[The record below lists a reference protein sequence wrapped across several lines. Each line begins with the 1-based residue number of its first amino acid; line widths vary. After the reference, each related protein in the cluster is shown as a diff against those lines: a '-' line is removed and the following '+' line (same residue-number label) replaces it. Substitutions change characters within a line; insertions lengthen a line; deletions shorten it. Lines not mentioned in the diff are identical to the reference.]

1 MSLPNTPS
9 NSSCLEEEERLK
21 DYEVKERIGH
31 GRFGEV
37 YKVRRLSKGDE
48 LCWKV
53 VSYRGLKEKEKRQLV
68 AEVNVMR
75 QLRHDNIVT
84 YYDRIIKKADQKLY
98 IVMEYCNAGDLATCI
113 SDAKRHY
120 GGCSEEVIRSVGV
133 QLAAALDYC
142 HSGLQHDRSV
152 LHRDLKPQNVFLS
165 VGVDSRLRAKLGD
178 FGLSRHLDSGEF
190 AQTCVGTPY
199 YWSPELM
206 KEGQRAYNYKSDIWS
221 YGCILYE
228 MATGSTPFSH
238 AQSLPEL
245 KEAIKRGPDFSCHNK
260 ISKPLSDLLKR
271 LLHPDPGQRPSARQ
285 LIQESEEVPSSFLGG
300 ASCTNDIY
308 HIEKTEKGLKATTE
322 VCNDYR
328 HRRGDH
334 KPIHHRTYPTHEKRT
349 SYETSSRRH
358 SRYASMPSPTT
369 TSTTTSSS
377 SPTAYAGGLSAI
389 QEAPDEN
396 DDPPPNRFSATSAR
410 HTTTHYHQP
419 STYHSYSNM
428 SSYVNHP
435 PPPPPPQYPPPDTM
449 PSSHRQF
456 HRRSLSPRF
465 QQGSST
471 AGHTAGHATAPV
483 PRRAAAEG
491 SSAVWR
497 SKSPAN
503 TAAAAA
509 AYPAAVGS
517 RHQPP
522 PSQSWTGALR
532 QQAGVMPRYN
542 SAGGNQCQY
551 GGRRWTEAEMYGLVD
566 RQPAPQ
572 Q

>member
-1 MSLPNTPS
+1 MSWPTTPS
-9 NSSCLEEEERLK
+9 NSCLEEEERLK

-37 YKVRRLSKGDE
+37 YKVRRVSKGDE

-98 IVMEYCNAGDLATCI
+98 IVMEYCNAGDLATSI

-165 VGVDSRLRAKLGD
+165 VGTDGRLRAKLGD
-178 FGLSRHLDSGEF
+178 FGLSRHLESGEF

-260 ISKPLSDLLKR
+260 ISRPLSDLLKR
-271 LLHPDPGQRPSARQ
+271 LLHPDPTHRPSARQ

-300 ASCTNDIY
+300 ASCSNEIY

-322 VCNDYR
+322 VCRDYR
-328 HRRGDH
+328 HSRGGH
-334 KPIHHRTYPTHEKRT
+334 RQTHHRTYQVQETRT
-349 SYETSSRRH
+349 SYETRRR
-358 SRYASMPSPTT
+358 SRYPVEPAAAPSPTA
-369 TSTTTSSS
+369 
-377 SPTAYAGGLSAI
+377 TAYGGALSAI
-389 QEAPDEN
+389 QEGPDEN
-396 DDPPPNRFSATSAR
+396 DDPPPNRFSAAAATAR
-410 HTTTHYHQP
+410 HPTTYYNQP
-419 STYHSYSNM
+419 PTYHSYSDN
-428 SSYVNHP
+428 SYASRPP
-435 PPPPPPQYPPPDTM
+435 PPPPPPQYPPPDSI
-449 PSSHRQF
+449 PSHRQQVN
-456 HRRSLSPRF
+456 RRSLSPRF
-465 QQGSST
+465 RPPPPPATST
-471 AGHTAGHATAPV
+471 HRHLVPTQRRPDAAPSGGASHI
-483 PRRAAAEG
+483 PPNAI
-491 SSAVWR
+491 WR
-497 SKSPAN
+497 SKSP
-503 TAAAAA
+503 TSTVAATS
-509 AYPAAVGS
+509 YHMVP
-517 RHQPP
+517 RHE
-522 PSQSWTGALR
+522 
-532 QQAGVMPRYN
+532 QQVC
-542 SAGGNQCQY
+542 AGGNRQSGVARYATTRANVCQY
-551 GGRRWTEAEMYGLVD
+551 GGRRWTDAEMYGWAEQ
-566 RQPAPQ
+566 QPPQ

>member
-9 NSSCLEEEERLK
+9 SSSCMEEEERLK
-21 DYEVKERIGH
+21 DYEVKERVGH

-98 IVMEYCNAGDLATCI
+98 IVMEYCNAGDLAACI

-165 VGVDSRLRAKLGD
+165 VGVDGRLRAKLGD

-271 LLHPDPGQRPSARQ
+271 LLHPDPTHRPSARQ

-300 ASCTNDIY
+300 ASCTSDIY
-308 HIEKTEKGLKATTE
+308 HIEKTEKGLKATKE
-322 VCNDYR
+322 VCRDYR
-328 HRRGDH
+328 HPQGDH
-334 KPIHHRTYPTHEKRT
+334 RHHRTCQGHETRT
-349 SYETSSRRH
+349 SYESRRH
-358 SRYASMPSPTT
+358 SRYPATPTTVSPT
-369 TSTTTSSS
+369 SA
-377 SPTAYAGGLSAI
+377 AYGGALSAI

-396 DDPPPNRFSATSAR
+396 DDPPPNRFSATAR
-410 HTTTHYHQP
+410 HTTSHHHQQP
-419 STYHSYSNM
+419 AYQSYSNM
-428 SSYVNHP
+428 SYVHYP
-435 PPPPPPQYPPPDTM
+435 PPPPPPQYPPPDSM
-449 PSSHRQF
+449 PSHRQQVNQ
-456 HRRSLSPRF
+456 RSLSPRF
-465 QQGSST
+465 QPT
-471 AGHTAGHATAPV
+471 AAQMGHGQ
-483 PRRAAAEG
+483 RRSEG
-491 SSAVWR
+491 SAIWR
-497 SKSPAN
+497 SKSPVN
-503 TAAAAA
+503 TVAT
-509 AYPAAVGS
+509 GS
-517 RHQPP
+517 YQIVPRHHQQQQTW
-522 PSQSWTGALR
+522 SGGHRQTG
-532 QQAGVMPRYN
+532 VTRYT
-542 SAGGNQCQY
+542 STRGSLCQY

-566 RQPAPQ
+566 RQPPQ